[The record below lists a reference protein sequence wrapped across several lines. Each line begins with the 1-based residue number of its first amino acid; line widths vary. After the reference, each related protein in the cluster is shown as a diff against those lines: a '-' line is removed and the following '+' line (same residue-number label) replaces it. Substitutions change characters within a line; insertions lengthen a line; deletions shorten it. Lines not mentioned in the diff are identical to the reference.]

1 MTLTARPGLAI
12 LFVVLAALALFL
24 ALSLSGPPAQ
34 AQDGSVPDQGEEPD
48 VSYVTVVV
56 DRTPEP
62 SVAQFT
68 VTWNDAHEGKCST
81 QYNAYLV
88 DYFVDTESVHLGSA
102 TSDDVQ
108 IVKSVDSSGMNGGL
122 GYRVNLFC
130 GDTDDYRFVSWIRL
144 PSGLPSGTYSSEP
157 ALIGLVVDSGSL
169 EPAFHQYKFSY
180 VVDDVPASDDRITV
194 TATAKDEYY
203 GIVFVEGHVHYV
215 GQGCGGT
222 ECLFNYSTESREK
235 LGTLEDVDTVTPGFQ
250 LDLEEGQT
258 DFSIHVHPLVDGGN
272 VYQFSVTSTVT
283 VRNSPA
289 TGQPTISGTAQ
300 VGNCSELRGK
310 QEPAAFQ

>member
-12 LFVVLAALALFL
+12 LFVLLAALALFL

-34 AQDGSVPDQGEEPD
+34 AQDGSVSDQDEEPD

-62 SVAQFT
+62 SVTQFT

-88 DYFVDTESVHLGSA
+88 DYFVDTEDVHLGSA

-108 IVKSVDSSGMNGGL
+108 IVKSVDSSGMDGGL
-122 GYRVNLFC
+122 GYRVNMVC
-130 GDTDDYRFVSWIRL
+130 GDYRDTDDYRYVSWIRL
-144 PSGLPSGTYSSEP
+144 LGGLPSGTYSSEP

-180 VVDDVPASDDRITV
+180 VVDDVPASRRPLHNYSRWARILCSHPSRRITHAPSDGSAV
-194 TATAKDEYY
+194 ARSLSEKQCSKRYASLVECKDA
-203 GIVFVEGHVHYV
+203 I
-215 GQGCGGT
+215 
-222 ECLFNYSTESREK
+222 YSTTKSR
-235 LGTLEDVDTVTPGFQ
+235 LL
-250 LDLEEGQT
+250 
-258 DFSIHVHPLVDGGN
+258 
-272 VYQFSVTSTVT
+272 
-283 VRNSPA
+283 
-289 TGQPTISGTAQ
+289 
-300 VGNCSELRGK
+300 
-310 QEPAAFQ
+310 

>member
-12 LFVVLAALALFL
+12 LFVLLAAL

-34 AQDGSVPDQGEEPD
+34 AQDGSVSDQDEEPD

-68 VTWNDAHEGKCST
+68 VTWNDAHEGECST

-88 DYFVDTESVHLGSA
+88 DYFVDTEDVHLGSA

-108 IVKSVDSSGMNGGL
+108 IVKTVDSSGMDGGL
-122 GYRVNLFC
+122 GYAVNMVC
-130 GDTDDYRFVSWIRL
+130 GDYRDTDDYRYVSRIRL
-144 PSGLPSGTYSSEP
+144 LGGLPSGTYSSEP

-180 VVDDVPASDDRITV
+180 VVDDVPASRERITV
-194 TATAKDEYY
+194 TATAKDGLYS
-203 GIVFVEGHVHYV
+203 IVFVEGHVRWT
-215 GQGCGGT
+215 GQGMRC
-222 ECLFNYSTESREK
+222 EW
-235 LGTLEDVDTVTPGFQ
+235 VP
-250 LDLEEGQT
+250 
-258 DFSIHVHPLVDGGN
+258 I
-272 VYQFSVTSTVT
+272 
-283 VRNSPA
+283 
-289 TGQPTISGTAQ
+289 
-300 VGNCSELRGK
+300 
-310 QEPAAFQ
+310 

>member
-12 LFVVLAALALFL
+12 LFVLLAAL

-34 AQDGSVPDQGEEPD
+34 AQDGSVSDQDEEPD

-56 DRTPEP
+56 DRTLEP

-68 VTWNDAHEGKCST
+68 VTWNDAHEGECST

-88 DYFVDTESVHLGSA
+88 DYFVDTEDVHLGSA

-108 IVKSVDSSGMNGGL
+108 IVKTVDSSGMDGGL
-122 GYRVNLFC
+122 GYAVNMVC
-130 GDTDDYRFVSWIRL
+130 GDYRDTDDYRYVSRIRL
-144 PSGLPSGTYSSEP
+144 LGGLPSGTYSSEP

-169 EPAFHQYKFSY
+169 EPAVHQYKFSY
-180 VVDDVPASDDRITV
+180 VVDDVPASRERITV
-194 TATAKDEYY
+194 TATAKDGLYS
-203 GIVFVEGHVHYV
+203 IVFVEGHVRWT
-215 GQGCGGT
+215 GQGCGASGSQ
-222 ECLFNYSTESREK
+222 FNYDNESREE
-235 LGTLEDVDTVTPGFQ
+235 LDTLEDVDADTPGFQ

-272 VYQFSVTSTVT
+272 VLSMVYDYVSS
-283 VRNSPA
+283 
-289 TGQPTISGTAQ
+289 
-300 VGNCSELRGK
+300 
-310 QEPAAFQ
+310 